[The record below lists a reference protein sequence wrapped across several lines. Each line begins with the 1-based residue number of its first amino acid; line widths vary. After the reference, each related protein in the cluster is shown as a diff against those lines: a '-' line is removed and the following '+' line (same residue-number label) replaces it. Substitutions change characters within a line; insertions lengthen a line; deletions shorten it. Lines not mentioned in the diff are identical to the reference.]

1 VITEGNSLVREYR
14 FTYNLDFHTHLNQIK
29 EYGSDGTSFRNATIF
44 GWGETKEQHTSVD
57 NVFNNG
63 IKNKYYFGDF
73 NGDGRTD
80 FVTTENKASFTASDK
95 WKFYLTSS
103 SGTSFSFVNEG
114 YLSSTFKEFAVADAD
129 GNGKD
134 DIFWHSRETGNS
146 EQFRYYYYN
155 GSGLTRGSDE
165 YDMIFTGSPTSLSLI
180 PADFDGNGIVDY
192 LLLNSSKNFYD
203 VRGIYVDAYP
213 AFGTPDDVRIIDFN
227 GDKKQEM
234 LVIKGTASRI
244 YEYDITSESFSQ
256 IYYATTFPL
265 STDRIYPGDFNGDKK
280 TDILYWRSGSG
291 WALKFSSGTGFV
303 TSANPPALYNT
314 DPGAELHSR

>member
-1 VITEGNSLVREYR
+1 M
-14 FTYNLDFHTHLNQIK
+14 
-29 EYGSDGTSFRNATIF
+29 
-44 GWGETKEQHTSVD
+44 D

-114 YLSSTFKEFAVADAD
+114 YLSSTFKEFVVADAD

-155 GSGLTRGSDE
+155 GSVLHGE
-165 YDMIFTGSPTSLSLI
+165 
-180 PADFDGNGIVDY
+180 
-192 LLLNSSKNFYD
+192 
-203 VRGIYVDAYP
+203 
-213 AFGTPDDVRIIDFN
+213 
-227 GDKKQEM
+227 
-234 LVIKGTASRI
+234 
-244 YEYDITSESFSQ
+244 
-256 IYYATTFPL
+256 ATNMT
-265 STDRIYPGDFNGDKK
+265 
-280 TDILYWRSGSG
+280 
-291 WALKFSSGTGFV
+291 
-303 TSANPPALYNT
+303 
-314 DPGAELHSR
+314 